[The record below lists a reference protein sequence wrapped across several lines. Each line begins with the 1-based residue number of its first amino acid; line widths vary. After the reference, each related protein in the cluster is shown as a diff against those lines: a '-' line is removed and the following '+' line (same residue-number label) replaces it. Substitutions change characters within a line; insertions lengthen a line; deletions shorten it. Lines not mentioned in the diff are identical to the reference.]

1 MDKAKQNMSEN
12 ALQNAAPWNIYKKI
26 SFRFFFL
33 LLSLFI
39 ILNNNGA
46 FTLLSSILQ
55 LPNLVLHDFIPWFS
69 KHIIHYHY
77 DFTIYTNGS
86 GDTSY
91 DWILLLFIFLVSLIG
106 SIIWSVLDRNRKSYH
121 AAYYWLVVLVR
132 FYLAFTLILYGA
144 IKVIKLQFPD
154 PSLMRLLQPFGD
166 ASPMGLAWTFL
177 GFSKGYNIFMG
188 IIEVSAILL
197 LFRRTVVIGAFL
209 SLAAT
214 VHVMAMNYFFDVPV
228 KLLSTALVV
237 MCLFILAPHF
247 LKLYRFFIKY
257 ESQQLEQMYRPEF
270 KKRWLYY
277 TAYGVK
283 YLYIAA
289 SLLFLISSLIDQR
302 KTYGSAAPK
311 PFMYGIYNV
320 EHMRFKGKILEPLT
334 TDSTRWKQL
343 IINYPGY
350 ARIKKMNDST
360 VNFTTVFDQGKKILV
375 LKSTDKDS
383 AKYVLNYI
391 ITGKDKLTLSGLTE
405 KDSISVSFKRKDLK
419 DFKLINRGFH
429 WISEYPYNR

>member
-1 MDKAKQNMSEN
+1 MSEN

-91 DWILLLFIFLVSLIG
+91 DWILLLFIFLVSVIG
-106 SIIWSVLDRNRKSYH
+106 SIIWSVLDRKRKSYNL
-121 AAYYWLVVLVR
+121 AYYWLVVLVR

-270 KKRWLYY
+270 KKKWLYY

-334 TDSTRWKQL
+334 TDRTRWKQL

-429 WISEYPYNR
+429 WVSEYPYNR

>member
-1 MDKAKQNMSEN
+1 MSEN
-12 ALQNAAPWNIYKKI
+12 ALQTNTPWNIYKKI

-33 LLSLFI
+33 LLPLFI

-46 FTLLSSILQ
+46 FPFLSGVLQ
-55 LPNLVLHDFIPWFS
+55 LPSLVLHDLIPWFS
-69 KHIIHYHY
+69 KHIIHYNY

-91 DWILLLFIFLVSLIG
+91 DWILLLFIFFVSVIG
-106 SIIWSVLDRNRKSYH
+106 CIIWSVLDRKRKSYN

-132 FYLAFTLILYGA
+132 FYLALTLILYGL

-154 PSLMRLLQPFGD
+154 PSLTRLLQPFGD

-177 GFSKGYNIFMG
+177 GFSKGYNVFMG
-188 IIEVSAILL
+188 FVEVSAVLL
-197 LFRRTVVIGAFL
+197 LFRRTVVVGAFL

-214 VHVMAMNYFFDVPV
+214 AHVMSMNYFFDVPV

-237 MCLFILAPHF
+237 MSLFILAPHF

-257 ESQQLEQMYRPEF
+257 ESQQLDKMYRPTF
-270 KKRWLYY
+270 KKRWLYIS
-277 TAYGVK
+277 AYSIK
-283 YLYIAA
+283 YLYITASIV
-289 SLLFLISSLIDQR
+289 SLLYTFIQQT

-311 PFMYGIYNV
+311 PFLYGIYNV
-320 EHMRFKGKILEPLT
+320 EDMALKGKTLLPLT
-334 TDSTRWKQL
+334 TDSTRWKQM
-343 IINYPGY
+343 IISYTGY

-360 VNFTTVFDQGKKILV
+360 TNFTTVFDQKKKELV
-375 LKSTDKDS
+375 LKSTAKDS
-383 AKYVLNYI
+383 LKYVLNYHI
-391 ITGKDKLTLSGLTE
+391 FGKDRLVISGLKD

-419 DFKLINRGFH
+419 DFRLINRGFH
-429 WISEYPYNR
+429 WVSEYPYNR

>member
-1 MDKAKQNMSEN
+1 MSEN
-12 ALQNAAPWNIYKKI
+12 TLQNTAPWNIYKKI

-46 FTLLSSILQ
+46 FTFLSSVLQ
-55 LPNLVLHDFIPWFS
+55 LPNLVLHDLIPWFS
-69 KHIIHYHY
+69 KHIIHYQY

-91 DWILLLFIFLVSLIG
+91 DWVLLLFIFLVSVIG
-106 SIIWSVLDRNRKSYH
+106 SIIWSVLDRKRKSYNS
-121 AAYYWLVVLVR
+121 AYYWLVVLVR

-188 IIEVSAILL
+188 IIEVSGIML
-197 LFRRTVVIGAFL
+197 LFRRTVVVGAFL

-214 VHVMAMNYFFDVPV
+214 VHVMTMNYFFDVPV

-257 ESQQLEQMYRPEF
+257 ESQQLEKMYRPTF
-270 KKRWLYY
+270 KKKWLYY
-277 TAYGVK
+277 TAYGAK
-283 YLYIAA
+283 YLYITA
-289 SLLFLISSLIDQR
+289 SILFLVSSLIEQR

-320 EHMRFKGKILEPLT
+320 ESMKVKGKTLAPLT
-334 TDSTRWKQL
+334 TDSTRWRQM
-343 IINYPGY
+343 IINYSGY
-350 ARIKKMNDST
+350 ARIKKMNDSSA
-360 VNFTTVFDQGKKILV
+360 NFITVFDQKKKELI
-375 LKSTDKDS
+375 LKSTDKD
-383 AKYVLNYI
+383 ATKYVLNYNLI
-391 ITGKDKLTLSGLTE
+391 GEDKLILSGLTE
-405 KDSISVSFKRKDLK
+405 KDSVSVIFKRKDLK
-419 DFKLINRGFH
+419 EFKLINRGFH
-429 WISEYPYNR
+429 WVSEYPYNR

>member
-1 MDKAKQNMSEN
+1 MSEN
-12 ALQNAAPWNIYKKI
+12 ALQTNTPWNIYKKI

-46 FTLLSSILQ
+46 FTFLSSVLQ
-55 LPNLVLHDFIPWFS
+55 LPNLVLHDLIPWFS
-69 KHIIHYHY
+69 KHIIHYNY

-91 DWILLLFIFLVSLIG
+91 DWVLLLFMFLVSVIG
-106 SIIWSVLDRNRKSYH
+106 SIIWSVLDRKRKSYN

-132 FYLAFTLILYGA
+132 FYLAFTLIFYGL
-144 IKVIKLQFPD
+144 IKVVKLQFPD
-154 PSLMRLLQPFGD
+154 PSLTRLLQPFGD

-188 IIEVSAILL
+188 IVEVSAILL
-197 LFRRTVVIGAFL
+197 LFRRTVVVGGFL

-214 VHVMAMNYFFDVPV
+214 AHVMAMNYFFDVPV

-237 MCLFILAPHF
+237 MSLFILAPHF
-247 LKLYRFFIKY
+247 LKLYRFFLKY
-257 ESQQLEQMYRPEF
+257 ESQQLDKMYRPTF
-270 KKRWLYY
+270 KKRWLYIL
-277 TAYGVK
+277 AYSLK
-283 YLYIAA
+283 YLYITASIV
-289 SLLFLISSLIDQR
+289 SLLYTFIQQTKI
-302 KTYGSAAPK
+302 YGSAAPK
-311 PFMYGIYNV
+311 PFLYGIYNV
-320 EHMRFKGKILEPLT
+320 EDMTLKGKTLLPLT

-343 IINYPGY
+343 IVSREGY

-360 VNFTTVFDQGKKILV
+360 ANFTTVFDQKKKELV
-375 LKSTDKDS
+375 LKSTSKDS
-383 AKYVLNYI
+383 LKYMLKYHVI
-391 ITGKDKLTLSGLTE
+391 GKDKLVISGLTD

-419 DFKLINRGFH
+419 DFRLINRGFH
-429 WISEYPYNR
+429 WVSEYPYNR

>member
-1 MDKAKQNMSEN
+1 MSEN
-12 ALQNAAPWNIYKKI
+12 ALQTNMPWNIYKKI

-33 LLSLFI
+33 LLPLFI

-46 FTLLSSILQ
+46 FPFLSGVLQ
-55 LPNLVLHDFIPWFS
+55 LPSLVLHDLIPWFS
-69 KHIIHYHY
+69 KHIIHYNY

-91 DWILLLFIFLVSLIG
+91 DWILLLFIFFVSVIG
-106 SIIWSVLDRNRKSYH
+106 CIIWSVLDRKRKSYN

-132 FYLAFTLILYGA
+132 FYLALTLILYGL

-154 PSLMRLLQPFGD
+154 PSLTRLLQPFGD

-177 GFSKGYNIFMG
+177 GFSKGYNVFMG
-188 IIEVSAILL
+188 FVEVSAVLL
-197 LFRRTVVIGAFL
+197 LFRRTVVVGAFL

-214 VHVMAMNYFFDVPV
+214 AHVMSMNYFFDVPV

-237 MCLFILAPHF
+237 MSLFILAPHF

-257 ESQQLEQMYRPEF
+257 ESQQLDKMYRPTF
-270 KKRWLYY
+270 KKRWLYIS
-277 TAYGVK
+277 AYSIK
-283 YLYIAA
+283 YLYITASIV
-289 SLLFLISSLIDQR
+289 SLLYTFIQQT

-311 PFMYGIYNV
+311 PFLYGIYNV
-320 EHMRFKGKILEPLT
+320 EDMALKGKTLLPLT
-334 TDSTRWKQL
+334 TDSTRWKQM
-343 IINYPGY
+343 IISYTGY

-360 VNFTTVFDQGKKILV
+360 TNFTTVFDQKKKELV
-375 LKSTDKDS
+375 LKSTAKDS
-383 AKYVLNYI
+383 LKYVLNYHI
-391 ITGKDKLTLSGLTE
+391 FGKDRLVISGLKD

-419 DFKLINRGFH
+419 DFRLINRGFH
-429 WISEYPYNR
+429 WVSEYPYNR